1 MHYFRLVVQS
11 LLTLFLVIAV
21 SCVVIYQLSR
31 THMPLRALVGEVSV
45 DLLPPTEAQQKVQQH
60 YKVVPQHIITLQS
73 ADKKVASISSTS
85 AELNARFDTTRLF
98 TQFEQIHGQKLSIKK
113 IYDSI
118 SFFLSD
124 RTVSVPV
131 VYDEAK
137 LREFISLLKTEIDI
151 PALPPKAELKVSG
164 APQTLTVFPGKR
176 GQELQIERTLET
188 LTALHTG
195 SSAVVTPVVET
206 VGIELDPAQTENA
219 KTMYA
224 LFVGKSIQLTAE
236 RFSQLL
242 TDQKILSLI
251 FPTGK
256 LSHSAYEAEV
266 DRWRTLIETPPIE
279 PVLTYDPTTLKV
291 TTFTPPREGRTIDM
305 PALEAKMNEHI
316 TTVTQQSELTPVE
329 KKVAKQTNISIPLKL
344 APPQNSLGSLN
355 SLGITER
362 IGFGESYY
370 AHSIPNRIHNV
381 AITTERI
388 NTVIVRPGEE
398 FSFNKTVGD
407 VSAATGY
414 RSAYVIKN
422 GQTSLGDGGGVC
434 QVSTTLFRSVL
445 NAGLTVTKRLPHS
458 YRVSYYELDS
468 KPGVDAT
475 VYSGETDFR
484 FINDTDHHILVHAQA
499 DSKKLYMYVEL
510 YGTSDGRSAE
520 IVDHKTWNYRAP
532 LATQYISDPTLP
544 PGKLVQVDWSA
555 AGIDA
560 SFKNVI
566 KNKDGTI
573 IREDTYVSKYRP
585 WAAKYLKG
593 V

>member
-11 LLTLFLVIAV
+11 LLTIFLLIIV
-21 SCVVIYQLSR
+21 SCVLLYQLSR
-31 THMPLRALVGEVSV
+31 THMPLRALVGEVPV
-45 DLLPPTEAQQKVQQH
+45 DLLSPDAARQKVLQQ
-60 YKVVPQHIITLQS
+60 YKAVPEHQLKLQF
-73 ADKKVASISSTS
+73 ADKMVASTS
-85 AELNARFDTTRLF
+85 AELNARYDTTRIF
-98 TQFEQIHGQKLSIKK
+98 TQFEQIHLQKLSLKK
-113 IYDSI
+113 MFASI
-118 SFFLSD
+118 SFFLSE

-131 VYDEAK
+131 MYDEAK
-137 LREFISLLKTEIDI
+137 LRELITLLKTQLDI

-164 APQTLTVFPGKR
+164 VPQTLTVFSGKR
-176 GQELQIERTLET
+176 GQELQIERTLQT

-195 SSAVVTPVVET
+195 SSATVTPIVED
-206 VGIELDPAQTENA
+206 VGVELDPTQTENA
-219 KTMYA
+219 KKMYA

-242 TDQKILSLI
+242 TDQKILSI
-251 FPTGK
+251 ISPTGK
-256 LSHSAYEAEV
+256 LSHSAHEAEV
-266 DRWRTLIETPPIE
+266 NGWRALIETPPVE
-279 PVLTYDPTTLKV
+279 PVLKYDSTTLKV
-291 TTFTPPREGRTIDM
+291 TAFTPPRDGRMIDLL
-305 PALEAKMNEHI
+305 ALEAKMNEYI
-316 TTVTQQSELTPVE
+316 TAVTQQTELTPAE
-329 KKVAKQTNISIPLKL
+329 KIIAKQTNISIPVKL
-344 APPQNSLGSLN
+344 SPPQNSLSSLN
-355 SLGITER
+355 SLGISER

-370 AHSIPNRIHNV
+370 AHSIPNRVHNV
-381 AITTERI
+381 SITTERI
-388 NTVIVRPGEE
+388 NTVIIKPGEE
-398 FSFNKTVGD
+398 FSFNKMVGD

-422 GQTSLGDGGGVC
+422 GQTALGDGGGVC

-475 VYSGETDFR
+475 VYTGETDFR
-484 FINDTDHHILVHAQA
+484 FINDTEHHILVHAQA
-499 DSKKLYMYVEL
+499 DSKKLYMYIEL

-520 IVDHKTWNYRAP
+520 IVDHKTSNYRPP
-532 LATQYISDPTLP
+532 LPTQYIPDPSLP

>member
-11 LLTLFLVIAV
+11 LLTFFLLFVI
-21 SCVVIYQLSR
+21 SCVAIYQLSR

-45 DLLPPTEAQQKVQQH
+45 DLLSPNEAQQKVLQH
-60 YKVVPQHIITLQS
+60 YKTVPQHILTLQN
-73 ADKKVASISSTS
+73 ADKKISPISSTS
-85 AELNARFDTTRLF
+85 AELHARYDTNRLF
-98 TQFEQIHGQKLSIKK
+98 TQFEQIHFQRFSIKK
-113 IYDSI
+113 MYDSI

-137 LREFISLLKTEIDI
+137 LREFIAIFKSRVDI
-151 PALPPKAELKVSG
+151 PAQPPRAELKVNG
-164 APQTLTVFPGKR
+164 APQTLSVFSGKR
-176 GQELQIERTLET
+176 GQELQVERTLET

-206 VGIELDPAQTENA
+206 VGVELDAAQTENA
-219 KTMYA
+219 KKMYA
-224 LFVGKSIQLTAE
+224 LFVGKSILLTAE

-242 TDQKILSLI
+242 TDQKILSIIL
-251 FPTGK
+251 PTGK
-256 LSHSAYEAEV
+256 LSHSAHEREV
-266 DRWRTLIETPPIE
+266 DRWRALIETPPVE
-279 PVLTYDPTTLKV
+279 PVLKYDPTTLKV

-305 PALEAKMNEHI
+305 PALEAEMDKYI
-316 TTVTQQSELTPVE
+316 TAVTQQTELTPVE
-329 KKVAKQTNISIPLKL
+329 KRISKQTSIPIPLKL
-344 APPQNSLGSLN
+344 APPRNSLGSLN
-355 SLGITER
+355 SLGISER

-381 AITTERI
+381 EITAERI
-388 NTVIVRPGEE
+388 NAVIIKPGEE

-414 RSAYVIKN
+414 RSAHVIKN

-484 FINDTDHHILVHAQA
+484 FINDTDHHILVHAHA

-520 IVDHKTWNYRAP
+520 IVDHITWNYRPP
-532 LATQYISDPTLP
+532 LATQYIPDPTLP

-566 KNKDGTI
+566 KNKEGTI
-573 IREDTYVSKYRP
+573 IREDIYVSKYRP